1 MRPAPPETD
10 HPTAR
15 RTPRGVAPATAA
27 VVALMHAGAGAT
39 GLGLSVGAG
48 WRGGGSFVETASGTS
63 RQVEPAAVFSAS
75 LEHAIDASRQTQL
88 QLSVQDTAVLTGG
101 TGGGAPTTRLPLRIT
116 TLHLGGTNF
125 FDGPIG
131 RGPYVSG
138 GFGATLLSPGLAGTS
153 TETFFSLALGFGWMW
168 PITPAI
174 SLRAEA
180 RGTLVAVN
188 GEGSLFCSGGCVVSL
203 RGDAFL
209 QGDVQ
214 VGLAIRF

>member
-1 MRPAPPETD
+1 MRPAPSEPL
-10 HPTAR
+10 
-15 RTPRGVAPATAA
+15 PATGRRAHPAVACAA
-27 VVALMHAGAGAT
+27 VVALMHATAGAT

-63 RQVEPAAVFSAS
+63 RQAEAAAVVSAS
-75 LEHAIDASRQTQL
+75 VERAIDASRQTQVSV
-88 QLSVQDTAVLTGG
+88 SVQDTAVFSGG
-101 TGGGAPTTRLPLRIT
+101 AGAPTTRLPLRIT

-131 RGPYVSG
+131 RGPFVSG
-138 GFGATLLSPGLAGTS
+138 GLGATLLSPGLAGTS
-153 TETFFSLALGFGWMW
+153 TEAFFSLAFGFGWMW
-168 PITPAI
+168 PITPTI

-188 GEGSLFCSGGCVVSL
+188 GEGTLFCSGGCVVSL
-203 RGDAFL
+203 RGDAFV